1 MNLSLKSL
9 SLGLVFCATWLVA
22 GDFLVVG
29 KTDKESGI
37 YAKGE
42 KITFSIQALED
53 GKPVTGV
60 KAKYRLFYDGV
71 RNVDGE
77 ALLNGEPFTVE
88 AQLDY
93 AGWVYVN
100 CWLKDA
106 EGKNIDL
113 KRGSSNG
120 VGALVAPEEL
130 TCAAKEPADFDEFWK
145 AQRALLD
152 TVPVKA
158 TREEVP
164 SRNPAFVTYDVKVDC
179 AGSKPVS
186 GYLSIPKDAAPKS
199 CPVVVSYHG
208 AGVRSSNKPYRNG
221 AVCFDVNAHGIPNG
235 QPGEYY
241 EELNKGELRDYRT
254 RNSNNRETIYFR
266 DMYLR
271 VMRALDYVKTLPE
284 WDGKRLIV
292 TGGSQGGAQSIVA
305 AALDH
310 DVSMCVA
317 GVPAVS
323 DHTGSIAKP
332 PHKPGWP
339 TFYFAKDGVLTPAQ
353 EAIAK
358 AVEYYDNVHFAK
370 RIKCDT
376 YISTGFNDTTCAPV
390 GVWLVYHNLPK
401 ECQKGLTM
409 TPAGN
414 HGTSPNTAGNKAI
427 DEAVMKK

>member
-1 MNLSLKSL
+1 MNLSLKKM
-9 SLGLVFCATWLVA
+9 SLGLVLCAACLFA
-22 GDFLVVG
+22 GDFLIVG

-37 YAKGE
+37 YAKGD
-42 KITFSIQALED
+42 KITFSIQVTED
-53 GKPVTGV
+53 GKPVSGM
-60 KAKYRLFYDGV
+60 KLRYKLNYDGV
-71 RNVDGE
+71 RSSDGE
-77 ALLNGEPFTVE
+77 ALLNGEPVTID

-93 AGWVYVN
+93 AGWVYVS
-100 CWLKDA
+100 CWLRDA
-106 EGKNIDL
+106 SGKNIDL

-152 TVPVKA
+152 KVPVKA

-164 SRNPAFVTYDVKVDC
+164 SLNNAFVTYDVKVDC
-179 AGSKPVS
+179 AGIRPVS
-186 GYLSIPKDAAPKS
+186 GYLSIPKGAAPKS
-199 CPVVVSYHG
+199 CAVVVSYHG
-208 AGVRSSNKPYRNG
+208 AGVRSSNKPYRYH
-221 AVCFDVNAHGIPNG
+221 AISFDVNAHGILNG

-241 EELNKGELRDYRT
+241 ENLNKGELRDYRT
-254 RNSNNRETIYFR
+254 RNRNNRETIYFH

-284 WDGKRLIV
+284 WDGRRLIV

-310 DVSMCVA
+310 DVTMCVA

-339 TFYFAKDGVLTPAQ
+339 TFYFAKDGVLTTEQ

-370 RIKCDT
+370 RIKCAT

-390 GVWLVYHNLPK
+390 GVWLVYQNLPK

-409 TPAGN
+409 TPNGN
-414 HGTSPNTAGNKAI
+414 HGTSPNTAGVKAM
-427 DEAVMKK
+427 EELLK